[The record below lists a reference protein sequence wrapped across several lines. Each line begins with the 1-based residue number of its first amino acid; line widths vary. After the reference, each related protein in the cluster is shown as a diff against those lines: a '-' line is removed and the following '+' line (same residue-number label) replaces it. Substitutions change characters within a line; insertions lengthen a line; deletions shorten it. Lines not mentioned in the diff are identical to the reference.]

1 MVRHITPP
9 PPALLGILVADVSYA
24 HFLSST
30 HHEERDALIRLRASH
45 HQQWAALYRLVDTTP
60 FSEEKTL
67 PFSPLDFQLSGAQLV
82 SWHPSAQ
89 GGELALKTLWEAVPS
104 AFTRLAERNVSVSR
118 FSLSVEGDDLCSRYN
133 WRRRMRVKR
142 WLLAG
147 IALCLLTGMRDPFKP
162 PEDLCRISELSQWRY
177 QGMVGRGERIIGV
190 IKTGKEMATGAA
202 KRCAGKRL
210 DNFTADARRT
220 NAGYRDKLRTATMV
234 VATARRYK

>member
-1 MVRHITPP
+1 
-9 PPALLGILVADVSYA
+9 
-24 HFLSST
+24 
-30 HHEERDALIRLRASH
+30 
-45 HQQWAALYRLVDTTP
+45 
-60 FSEEKTL
+60 
-67 PFSPLDFQLSGAQLV
+67 
-82 SWHPSAQ
+82 
-89 GGELALKTLWEAVPS
+89 
-104 AFTRLAERNVSVSR
+104 
-118 FSLSVEGDDLCSRYN
+118 
-133 WRRRMRVKR
+133 MRVKR

-190 IKTGKEMATGAA
+190 IKDGQ

-220 NAGYRDKLRTATMV
+220 NAGNRDKLRTPTMV